1 MSTAAVTPTVPRTAA
16 GRTTLVLAL
25 LGLAVSVYL
34 TIEHYSASTTLACP
48 ATAAFDCAKVTTSK
62 WSSIAGVPVA
72 VLGLVFFVVLT
83 GLSLLAGR
91 RAADLRVVATVV
103 GAFMVLWLVYVELF
117 LVDSLCLWCT
127 GVHVI
132 TLALLGTTVWWRETA
147 RTGTVAPRNGD
158 APRHDSAA
166 RR

>member
-1 MSTAAVTPTVPRTAA
+1 MSAPAVAPAVPRTAA
-16 GRTTLVLAL
+16 GRTTLVLAV

-48 ATAAFDCAKVTTSK
+48 ATATFDCVKVTTSQ

-72 VLGLVFFVVLT
+72 VLGLAFFVVMT
-83 GLSLLAGR
+83 GLSLVNGR
-91 RAADLRVVATVV
+91 RAGDLRVAAAVV
-103 GAFMVLWLVYVELF
+103 GALMVLWLVYVELF

-127 GVHVI
+127 GVHIV
-132 TLALLGTTVWWRETA
+132 TLALLGTTVWWRETG
-147 RTGTVAPRNGD
+147 RTETVAPSNAG
-158 APRHDSAA
+158 AA

>member
-1 MSTAAVTPTVPRTAA
+1 MSAAAVTPTLPRTAA
-16 GRTTLVLAL
+16 GRTTLVLSL
-25 LGLAVSVYL
+25 VGLAVSVYL

-48 ATAAFDCAKVTTSK
+48 ATAAFDCAKVTTSR

-91 RAADLRVVATVV
+91 RAADLRVVAAGI
-103 GAFMVLWLVYVELF
+103 GALMVLWLVYVELF

-127 GVHVI
+127 GVHVV
-132 TLALLGTTVWWRETA
+132 TLALLGATVWWRETA
-147 RTGTVAPRNGD
+147 RTETVAPRND
-158 APRHDSAA
+158 AASRADRAA